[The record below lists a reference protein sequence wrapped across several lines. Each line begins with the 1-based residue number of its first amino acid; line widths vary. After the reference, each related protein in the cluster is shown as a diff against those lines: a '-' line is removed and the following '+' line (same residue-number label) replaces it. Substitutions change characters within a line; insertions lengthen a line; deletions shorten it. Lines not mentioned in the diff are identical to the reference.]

1 MSTYHQTERVSSVS
15 LYATSAY
22 SGSDVAI
29 DATERFSLVMS
40 LQSLLGGELDFEGGE
55 ITGTSGT
62 DNVLINVYKRDDSSF
77 TGIEKRIQQISITN
91 EGTDFLQP
99 VDIIALI
106 NGPGYY
112 RFGMITDPSGTNT
125 FKMSVTCNYWRGS
138 SDS

>member
-22 SGSDVAI
+22 SGSDVAV
-29 DATERFSLVMS
+29 DATERFTSVMS
-40 LQSLLGGELDFEGGE
+40 LHALLGGELDFEGGD

-77 TGIEKRIQQISITN
+77 TGIEKRIQQIEIKNT
-91 EGTDFLQP
+91 GTDFLQP

-112 RFGMITDPSGTNT
+112 RFGMITDPGGTNT